1 MILFL
6 NLLKNALKKSASTQ
20 ISLNNY
26 DFYTTYVTYLGGGSL
41 KNSSH
46 FQIQFVLLRLQNR
59 IKTNWLLYSK
69 QLLYN

>member
-20 ISLNNY
+20 ILLNNY

-41 KNSSH
+41 ENFKSFLSS
-46 FQIQFVLLRLQNR
+46 IC
-59 IKTNWLLYSK
+59 TPSASK
-69 QLLYN
+69 SH